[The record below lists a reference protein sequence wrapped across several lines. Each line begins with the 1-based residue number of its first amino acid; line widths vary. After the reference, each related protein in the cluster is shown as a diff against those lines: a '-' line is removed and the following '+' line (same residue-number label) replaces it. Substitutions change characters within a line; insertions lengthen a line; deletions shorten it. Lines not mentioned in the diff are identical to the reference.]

1 MTARSSGPS
10 LSSRSVLPF
19 SESTCLTYLSLFF
32 FFLIV
37 PNPTTMSF
45 FTKSL
50 LSVLS
55 LSAALIQPATARIGG
70 YEGCFNSVANYTQTG
85 SYIYQ
90 SDGYCVSTCKGK
102 GLAIAATQGQLC
114 ACGQGVPPAALK
126 VADTQCGNTCP
137 GYPYENC
144 KYFLLSLRPTAILIW
159 FLLGGGDN
167 AWSLYSVAQYNPYA
181 GVSVAPAVITSAA
194 SATQITLPSS
204 TPTSFA
210 VQSSPASSSQPT
222 EIVKKPTIQTAQAN
236 ATNSASNGL
245 GLASPA
251 HAIAASILTFTAA
264 VIPFVLYI

>member
-1 MTARSSGPS
+1 
-10 LSSRSVLPF
+10 
-19 SESTCLTYLSLFF
+19 
-32 FFLIV
+32 
-37 PNPTTMSF
+37 MSF

-144 KYFLLSLRPTAILIW
+144 
-159 FLLGGGDN
+159 GGDN

-194 SATQITLPSS
+194 AATQITLPSS